1 MRLSSRNF
9 TTKQIGSW
17 WRVVGPGG
25 KLLDGQ
31 YRLEAQALVALK
43 LEVDKMLK
51 ERNFGF
57 LKDAANRIDQ
67 TLIHKEQN
75 YAKETKTS
83 NDDGNGTNDKDRI
96 GSGQS
101 PGPQGVEGHQEG
113 QESPQKDAEVK
124 VQVKKEIKK
133 GRRPTSIATQIA
145 RKHNLDKR
153 I

>member
-25 KLLDGQ
+25 KLLDGK

-67 TLIHKEQN
+67 TLIYKEQN
-75 YAKETKTS
+75 YAKETKTP
-83 NDDGNGTNDKDRI
+83 NDDGNGTNDPLRND
-96 GSGQS
+96 
-101 PGPQGVEGHQEG
+101 EGHQEG
-113 QESPQKDAEVK
+113 QESSQKDAEVK
-124 VQVKKEIKK
+124 VQSKEKVR

-145 RKHNLDKR
+145 RKHNLDNGKSKEKR
-153 I
+153 